1 AGEDSLARD
10 ACLFCG
16 TGDDDDDGEPKI
28 CRACGDKATGYH
40 FNAMTC
46 EGCKGFFRRAIKR
59 NLRLSCPFQNS
70 CVINRNNRRHCQA
83 CRLKKCLD
91 IGMKKELIMS
101 DEAVEQRRALIKKKQ
116 QLCQPSPGLL
126 TSTFTEEQRKLVTDL
141 LDAHNKTF
149 DFNFVHFRNFR
160 CTFPLY
166 YYSLCIVYIPSVLL
180 SSLCIVYIPSVL
192 LSSLCIVY
200 IPSVLLSSLCI
211 VYIPSEYLMLPHI
224 SDLISYMIKGVI
236 DFAKVI
242 PYFRNLSIEDQ
253 IALLKGSSIE
263 LCIIRFNM
271 VFNVEK
277 RIWECGSNTYSFDDL
292 ILAGYRIPFLEPLIH
307 FHCMLKKLKLHKE
320 EYVLMEALSLFSGD
334 RPGVCENQVIDGV
347 QEFFA
352 MTLMAYIETQRAPSQ
367 ENRFL
372 FAKIMECV
380 TELRTM
386 NEEHSKQILHIW
398 DIQPDST
405 PLLKEVFSAFS
416 D

>member
-1 AGEDSLARD
+1 MSRFQESKILEEEEEEEDD
-10 ACLFCG
+10 ASTSCG

-160 CTFPLY
+160 V
-166 YYSLCIVYIPSVLL
+166 IVGRDLWLSQNSVNLEVIFIERCAFL
-180 SSLCIVYIPSVL
+180 NSQLIHYRENSSSK
-192 LSSLCIVY
+192 
-200 IPSVLLSSLCI
+200 
-211 VYIPSEYLMLPHI
+211 EYLMLPHI

-277 RIWECGSNTYSFDDL
+277 RIWECGSNTYT
-292 ILAGYRIPFLEPLIH
+292 GYRIPFLEPLIH